1 MYRVKMAVILA
12 AGTGSRMNP
21 VTLET
26 PKPLIKINGTRIIDT
41 IILGLHKNGITEIYV
56 VAGYMKEKFK
66 ILEKEYPGL
75 KLIENPY
82 YAVCNNISSLY
93 MARDY
98 IEDAIIL
105 DGDQVIYNTDVLG
118 ADFEHSGYNSVW
130 TDSRTTEWLQTIEN
144 GFVKSCSRNGGQNG
158 WQLFSISRWNTEDGR
173 KLKNHLEIEFEEKQ
187 NRQVYWD
194 DVVFFCYPNDYK
206 LGIWK
211 MDKGDVIELDN
222 ISELAALDK
231 TYKRYIEEEDYE

>member
-1 MYRVKMAVILA
+1 MYRVKRAVILA

-26 PKPLIKINGTRIIDT
+26 PKPLIEINGTRIIDT

-130 TDSRTTEWLQTIEN
+130 TDSGTTEWLQTVEN

-173 KLKNHLEIEFEEKQ
+173 KLKAHLEIEFEEKQ

-194 DVVFFCYPNDYK
+194 DVVFFCYPHDYK

-231 TYKRYIEEEDYE
+231 TYKRYIEEEEYE

>member
-1 MYRVKMAVILA
+1 MYRVKRAVILA

-231 TYKRYIEEEDYE
+231 TYKRYIDEEDYE

>member
-1 MYRVKMAVILA
+1 MYRVKRAVILA

-194 DVVFFCYPNDYK
+194 DVVFFLLSK
-206 LGIWK
+206 
-211 MDKGDVIELDN
+211 
-222 ISELAALDK
+222 
-231 TYKRYIEEEDYE
+231 

>member
-1 MYRVKMAVILA
+1 MYRVKRAVILA

>member
-1 MYRVKMAVILA
+1 MYRVKRAVILA

-130 TDSRTTEWLQTIEN
+130 IDSRTTEWLQTIEN

>member
-1 MYRVKMAVILA
+1 MYRVKRAVILA

-231 TYKRYIEEEDYE
+231 TYKRYSLSDL

>member
-1 MYRVKMAVILA
+1 MYRVKRAVILA

-130 TDSRTTEWLQTIEN
+130 TDSGTTEWLQTVEN

>member
-1 MYRVKMAVILA
+1 MYRVKRAVILA

-130 TDSRTTEWLQTIEN
+130 TDSGTTEWLQTVEN

-173 KLKNHLEIEFEEKQ
+173 KLKTHLEIEFEEKQ

-194 DVVFFCYPNDYK
+194 DVVFFCYPHEYK

>member
-1 MYRVKMAVILA
+1 
-12 AGTGSRMNP
+12 
-21 VTLET
+21 
-26 PKPLIKINGTRIIDT
+26 
-41 IILGLHKNGITEIYV
+41 
-56 VAGYMKEKFK
+56 
-66 ILEKEYPGL
+66 
-75 KLIENPY
+75 
-82 YAVCNNISSLY
+82 

-130 TDSRTTEWLQTIEN
+130 TDSGTTEWLQTVEN